1 MKYRIAIGTN
11 DKVNVTEH
19 FGGSRQFTIVE
30 IDQEKDEI
38 NYVEDRPCVFATECG
53 EHQEELLREK
63 IQVIS
68 DCQIVL
74 INKIGGQSEKR
85 LNQHDIIALQYQGT
99 IEAALSKIKKFYKN
113 YIFNR
118 KELTHVRD
126 NDQQEQS
133 GDKI

>member
-19 FGGSRQFTIVE
+19 FGGSRQFMIVE
-30 IDQEKDEI
+30 IDQEKGEI
-38 NYVEDRPCVFATECG
+38 NDIEDRPCVFATQCG

-63 IQVIS
+63 IEVIS

-74 INKIGGQSEKR
+74 VKKIGGQSEKR
-85 LNQHDIIALQYQGT
+85 LNQHDIIALQYQGA
-99 IEAALSKIKKFYKN
+99 IETALSKIIKFYKN
-113 YIFNR
+113 YIFTG

-126 NDQQEQS
+126 NNQQDQN